1 VDNLVLQLFELPKIR
16 YESTNIIVTFE
27 GIDFCVR
34 NNPKEC
40 NAISIQTMN
49 PSSQSFIFNNSQQ
62 NIKLLDAKN
71 NASNYASNYAIERPE
86 IVSTGEN
93 KTVDLRFPATNS
105 LQGARL
111 KFQSEKEWIFIEL

>member
-1 VDNLVLQLFELPKIR
+1 
-16 YESTNIIVTFE
+16 
-27 GIDFCVR
+27 
-34 NNPKEC
+34 
-40 NAISIQTMN
+40 MN